1 MRNMHKNRGERGF
14 RPAGPDIEEFGPR
27 HGGRGPRG
35 RGPGG
40 RRGGPGGRPRG
51 DVRSAVLLL
60 LAEQPRHGY
69 DLIQA
74 IGERSGGTWT
84 PSPGSIYPTLQ
95 ALEDE
100 GLVTVERVDGRRI
113 ASLTP
118 SGREWAD
125 DHAEEG
131 APLFESDTRTAA
143 AVKIRTEMMALRD
156 AAIHVARQPGDD
168 QAGTAA
174 KAAEILADARR
185 RLYGLLA
192 E

>member
-1 MRNMHKNRGERGF
+1 M
-14 RPAGPDIEEFGPR
+14 
-27 HGGRGPRG
+27 
-35 RGPGG
+35 
-40 RRGGPGGRPRG
+40 
-51 DVRSAVLLL
+51 L

-74 IGERSGGTWT
+74 IEERSGGTWV

-100 GLVTVERVDGRRI
+100 GLITVERIDGRRI
-113 ASLTP
+113 ASLTR
-118 SGREWAD
+118 SGQEWTDEHEDEA
-125 DHAEEG
+125 A
-131 APLFESDTRTAA
+131 ALFESDSRTAA
-143 AVKIRTEMMALRD
+143 AMTIRTEMVALRD
-156 AAIHVARQPGDD
+156 AAIHVARQPGPD
-168 QAGTAA
+168 QSDRAA

>member
-1 MRNMHKNRGERGF
+1 
-14 RPAGPDIEEFGPR
+14 
-27 HGGRGPRG
+27 
-35 RGPGG
+35 
-40 RRGGPGGRPRG
+40 
-51 DVRSAVLLL
+51 LL

-74 IGERSGGTWT
+74 IEERSGGSWA

-100 GLVTVERVDGRRI
+100 GLVTIEKIDGRKT
-113 ASLTP
+113 ASLTDA
-118 SGREWAD
+118 GKGWVDEHAD
-125 DHAEEG
+125 ELAV
-131 APLFESDTRTAA
+131 LFERDERKDAA
-143 AVKIRTEMMALRD
+143 IAIRREMGAVRD
-156 AAIHVARQPGDD
+156 AAIHVARQPDRPEL
-168 QAGTAA
+168 AE